1 MYQRRHL
8 NILKSRM
15 AEPRRRMQIVM
26 GPCQVG
32 KSTLVGQFTEGVS
45 VPFDFFAADG
55 VNRFDSSWIPNKWQQ
70 VRMRMDIHSEQEHIL
85 IIDEVQKIRGWSEQ
99 VKKEWDEDSRSH
111 RNLKVILLGSPRL
124 LLQKGLEESLEGRF
138 ETIKMGYWDWQ
149 EMHEAFGFSMDEYV
163 YFGGFPGLA
172 PDIQDE
178 DRWRNLM
185 EDSIISPI
193 LTRDIL
199 EIEEIRNPA
208 LLRQVFELACIE
220 SAKELSLTK
229 MQGTMNSG
237 TVPTI
242 KNYLDI
248 LNKSM
253 IVQALQNYSPSRVKE
268 KQSVPKMQ
276 VFNNAFR
283 NRFGTFSF
291 DEARVDPAEWGRLVE
306 SAVGA
311 HLANRAMTDDYE
323 LFYWRNERRQE
334 CDYVLRKGQALVAIE
349 VKSGSVDKTV
359 GFEKFKEQ
367 FADNVTHCWPPCS
380 ASGRFLH
387 NGSEVTVQ
395 KGLAHAIA
403 VISIAVIILSMDCP
417 SVTNHPESMTSLLQ
431 CLS

>member
-26 GPCQVG
+26 GPHQVG
-32 KSTLVGQFTEGVS
+32 KSTLVGQFTEGIS

-99 VKKEWDEDSRSH
+99 VKKEWDEDSRNH
-111 RNLKVILLGSPRL
+111 RNLKVILLGSSRL

-185 EDSIISPI
+185 EDSIISSI

-253 IVQALQNYSPSRVKE
+253 TVQPLQNYSASRIRE
-268 KQSVPKMQ
+268 KLSVPKMQ

-283 NRFGTFSF
+283 NRFGSFSF

-367 FADNVTHCWPPCS
+367 FADKVTAAFIVGPQALPLEDFFMMDLKS
-380 ASGRFLH
+380 LFK
-387 NGSEVTVQ
+387 
-395 KGLAHAIA
+395 KG
-403 VISIAVIILSMDCP
+403 
-417 SVTNHPESMTSLLQ
+417 
-431 CLS
+431 

>member
-1 MYQRRHL
+1 
-8 NILKSRM
+8 
-15 AEPRRRMQIVM
+15 MQIVM
-26 GPCQVG
+26 GPRQVG

-367 FADNVTHCWPPCS
+367 FADNVTAAFIVGPHALPLDDFFIMDLKPL
-380 ASGRFLH
+380 FK
-387 NGSEVTVQ
+387 
-395 KGLAHAIA
+395 KG
-403 VISIAVIILSMDCP
+403 
-417 SVTNHPESMTSLLQ
+417 
-431 CLS
+431 

>member
-1 MYQRRHL
+1 
-8 NILKSRM
+8 
-15 AEPRRRMQIVM
+15 MQIVM
-26 GPCQVG
+26 GPRQVG
-32 KSTLVGQFTEGVS
+32 KSTLVGQFTEGIS

-111 RNLKVILLGSPRL
+111 RNLKVILLGSSRL

-172 PDIQDE
+172 SDIQDE

-253 IVQALQNYSPSRVKE
+253 IVQPLQNYSPSRVKE

-367 FADNVTHCWPPCS
+367 FADKVTS
-380 ASGRFLH
+380 AFIVGPQALPLEDFF
-387 NGSEVTVQ
+387 
-395 KGLAHAIA
+395 I
-403 VISIAVIILSMDCP
+403 MDLK
-417 SVTNHPESMTSLLQ
+417 SLFKKKL
-431 CLS
+431 LY

>member
-1 MYQRRHL
+1 MYQRQHL
-8 NILKSRM
+8 NILTSRM

-26 GPCQVG
+26 GPRQVG
-32 KSTLVGQFTEGVS
+32 KSTLVGQFTEATS
-45 VPFDFFAADG
+45 VPFDFFAADS
-55 VNRFDSSWIPNKWQQ
+55 VNRFDTSWIPNKWQQ
-70 VRMRMDIHSEQEHIL
+70 ARMRMDIHSEQEHIL
-85 IIDEVQKIRGWSEQ
+85 VIDEVQKIKGWSEQ

-111 RNLKVILLGSPRL
+111 RNLKVILLGSSRL

-178 DRWRNLM
+178 GRWRNLM

-253 IVQALQNYSPSRVKE
+253 TVQPLQNYSPSRVKE

-291 DEARVDPAEWGRLVE
+291 DEARVDPAEWGRQIE

-311 HLANRAMTDDYE
+311 HLANRSMMDDYE

-367 FADNVTHCWPPCS
+367 FADNVTAAFIVGPQALPLED
-380 ASGRFLH
+380 FFM
-387 NGSEVTVQ
+387 
-395 KGLAHAIA
+395 
-403 VISIAVIILSMDCP
+403 MDLK
-417 SVTNHPESMTSLLQ
+417 SLFKKKL
-431 CLS
+431 LY

>member
-26 GPCQVG
+26 GPRQVG
-32 KSTLVGQFTEGVS
+32 KSTLVGQFTEEVS

-111 RNLKVILLGSPRL
+111 RNLKVILLGSSRL

-253 IVQALQNYSPSRVKE
+253 IVQPLQNYSPSRVKE

-367 FADNVTHCWPPCS
+367 FADNVTAAFIVGPHALPLDDFFIMDLKS
-380 ASGRFLH
+380 LFK
-387 NGSEVTVQ
+387 
-395 KGLAHAIA
+395 KG
-403 VISIAVIILSMDCP
+403 
-417 SVTNHPESMTSLLQ
+417 
-431 CLS
+431 

>member
-15 AEPRRRMQIVM
+15 AEQRRRMQIVM
-26 GPCQVG
+26 GPRQVG
-32 KSTLVGQFTEGVS
+32 KSTLVGQFTEGTS
-45 VPFDFFAADG
+45 IPFDFFAADS
-55 VNRFDSSWIPNKWQQ
+55 VNRFDTSWIPNKWQQ
-70 VRMRMDIHSEQEHIL
+70 ARMRMDIHSEQEHIL
-85 IIDEVQKIRGWSEQ
+85 IIDEVQKIKGWSEQ

-111 RNLKVILLGSPRL
+111 RNLKVILLGSSRL

-149 EMHEAFGFSMDEYV
+149 EMHDAFGFSMDEYV

-208 LLRQVFELACIE
+208 LLRQVFELACTE

-248 LNKSM
+248 LSKSM
-253 IVQALQNYSPSRVKE
+253 TVQPLQNYSPSRIRE

-276 VFNNAFR
+276 VYNNAFR
-283 NRFGTFSF
+283 NRFGKFSF
-291 DEARVDPAEWGRLVE
+291 DEARVDPAEWGRQVE

-359 GFEKFKEQ
+359 GFEKFKAQ
-367 FADNVTHCWPPCS
+367 FADKVTAAFIVGPQALPLED
-380 ASGRFLH
+380 FF
-387 NGSEVTVQ
+387 V
-395 KGLAHAIA
+395 
-403 VISIAVIILSMDCP
+403 MDLK
-417 SVTNHPESMTSLLQ
+417 SLFKKK
-431 CLS
+431 

>member
-26 GPCQVG
+26 GPRQVG
-32 KSTLVGQFTEGVS
+32 KSTLVGQFTEGIS

-111 RNLKVILLGSPRL
+111 RNLKVILLGSSRL

-208 LLRQVFELACIE
+208 LLRQVFELSCIE

-242 KNYLDI
+242 KKYLDI

-253 IVQALQNYSPSRVKE
+253 IVQPLQNYSPSRVKE

-349 VKSGSVDKTV
+349 VKSGSVDKAI

-367 FADNVTHCWPPCS
+367 FADKVTAAFIVGPHALPLDDFFIMDLKS
-380 ASGRFLH
+380 LFK
-387 NGSEVTVQ
+387 
-395 KGLAHAIA
+395 KG
-403 VISIAVIILSMDCP
+403 
-417 SVTNHPESMTSLLQ
+417 
-431 CLS
+431 

>member
-26 GPCQVG
+26 GPRQVG
-32 KSTLVGQFTEGVS
+32 KSTLVGQFTEGIS

-208 LLRQVFELACIE
+208 LLRQVFELASIE

-253 IVQALQNYSPSRVKE
+253 IVQPLQNYSPSRVKE

-291 DEARVDPAEWGRLVE
+291 DEARVDPAEWGHLVE

-323 LFYWRNERRQE
+323 LYYWRNERRQE

-367 FADNVTHCWPPCS
+367 FADNVTAAFIVGPHALPLDDFFIMDLKS
-380 ASGRFLH
+380 LFK
-387 NGSEVTVQ
+387 
-395 KGLAHAIA
+395 KG
-403 VISIAVIILSMDCP
+403 
-417 SVTNHPESMTSLLQ
+417 
-431 CLS
+431 

>member
-26 GPCQVG
+26 GPRQVG
-32 KSTLVGQFTEGVS
+32 KSTLVGQFTEGIS

-111 RNLKVILLGSPRL
+111 RNLKVILLGSSRL

-248 LNKSM
+248 LNKSK
-253 IVQALQNYSPSRVKE
+253 IVQHLQNYSPSRVKE

-367 FADNVTHCWPPCS
+367 FADNVTAAFIVGPYALPLDDFFIMDLKS
-380 ASGRFLH
+380 LFK
-387 NGSEVTVQ
+387 
-395 KGLAHAIA
+395 KG
-403 VISIAVIILSMDCP
+403 
-417 SVTNHPESMTSLLQ
+417 
-431 CLS
+431 

>member
-15 AEPRRRMQIVM
+15 AEPRRRMQIVI
-26 GPCQVG
+26 GPRQVG

-111 RNLKVILLGSPRL
+111 RNLKVILLGSSRL

-253 IVQALQNYSPSRVKE
+253 IVQPLQNYSPSRVKE

-367 FADNVTHCWPPCS
+367 FADNVTAAFIVGPHALPLDDFFIMDLKS
-380 ASGRFLH
+380 LFK
-387 NGSEVTVQ
+387 
-395 KGLAHAIA
+395 KG
-403 VISIAVIILSMDCP
+403 
-417 SVTNHPESMTSLLQ
+417 
-431 CLS
+431 

>member
-1 MYQRRHL
+1 
-8 NILKSRM
+8 
-15 AEPRRRMQIVM
+15 MQIVM
-26 GPCQVG
+26 GPRQVG

-253 IVQALQNYSPSRVKE
+253 IVQPLQNYSPSRVKE

-367 FADNVTHCWPPCS
+367 FADNVTAAFIVGPHALPLDDFFIMDLKPL
-380 ASGRFLH
+380 FK
-387 NGSEVTVQ
+387 
-395 KGLAHAIA
+395 KG
-403 VISIAVIILSMDCP
+403 
-417 SVTNHPESMTSLLQ
+417 
-431 CLS
+431 

>member
-26 GPCQVG
+26 GPRQVG
-32 KSTLVGQFTEGVS
+32 KSTLVGQFTEGIS
-45 VPFDFFAADG
+45 VPFDFFAAGG

-111 RNLKVILLGSPRL
+111 RNLKVILLGSSRL

-248 LNKSM
+248 LNKSK
-253 IVQALQNYSPSRVKE
+253 IVQHLQNYSPSRVKE

-367 FADNVTHCWPPCS
+367 FADNVTAAFIVGPYALPLDDFFIMDLKS
-380 ASGRFLH
+380 LFK
-387 NGSEVTVQ
+387 
-395 KGLAHAIA
+395 KG
-403 VISIAVIILSMDCP
+403 
-417 SVTNHPESMTSLLQ
+417 
-431 CLS
+431 

>member
-26 GPCQVG
+26 GPRQVG
-32 KSTLVGQFTEGVS
+32 KSTLVGQFTEGIS

-111 RNLKVILLGSPRL
+111 RNLKVILLGSSRL

-253 IVQALQNYSPSRVKE
+253 IVQPLQNYSPSRVKE

-349 VKSGSVDKTV
+349 IKSGSVDKTV

-367 FADNVTHCWPPCS
+367 FADKVTAAFIVGP
-380 ASGRFLH
+380 
-387 NGSEVTVQ
+387 
-395 KGLAHAIA
+395 HALPLDDFFI
-403 VISIAVIILSMDCP
+403 MDLK
-417 SVTNHPESMTSLLQ
+417 SLFKMG
-431 CLS
+431 

>member
-1 MYQRRHL
+1 
-8 NILKSRM
+8 M

-26 GPCQVG
+26 GPRQVG
-32 KSTLVGQFTEGVS
+32 KSTLVGQFTEGIS

-111 RNLKVILLGSPRL
+111 RNLKVILLGSSRL

-253 IVQALQNYSPSRVKE
+253 IVQPLQNYSPSRVKE

-291 DEARVDPAEWGRLVE
+291 DEARVDPTEWGRLVE

-367 FADNVTHCWPPCS
+367 FADKVTAAFIVGPHALPLDDFFIMDLKS
-380 ASGRFLH
+380 LFK
-387 NGSEVTVQ
+387 
-395 KGLAHAIA
+395 KG
-403 VISIAVIILSMDCP
+403 
-417 SVTNHPESMTSLLQ
+417 
-431 CLS
+431 

>member
-26 GPCQVG
+26 GPRQVG
-32 KSTLVGQFTEGVS
+32 KSTLVGQFTEGIS

-111 RNLKVILLGSPRL
+111 RNLKVILLGSSRL

-248 LNKSM
+248 LNKSV
-253 IVQALQNYSPSRVKE
+253 IVQPLQNYSPSRVKE

-367 FADNVTHCWPPCS
+367 FADNVTAAFIVGPHALPLDDFFIMDLKS
-380 ASGRFLH
+380 LFK
-387 NGSEVTVQ
+387 
-395 KGLAHAIA
+395 KG
-403 VISIAVIILSMDCP
+403 
-417 SVTNHPESMTSLLQ
+417 
-431 CLS
+431 

>member
-1 MYQRRHL
+1 
-8 NILKSRM
+8 
-15 AEPRRRMQIVM
+15 MQIVM
-26 GPCQVG
+26 GPRQVG
-32 KSTLVGQFTEGVS
+32 KSTLVGQFTEATS
-45 VPFDFFAADG
+45 VPFDFFAADS
-55 VNRFDSSWIPNKWQQ
+55 VNRFDTSWIPNKWQQ
-70 VRMRMDIHSEQEHIL
+70 ARMRMDIHSEQEHIL
-85 IIDEVQKIRGWSEQ
+85 VIDEVQKIRGWSEQ
-99 VKKEWDEDSRSH
+99 VKKEWDEDSRNH
-111 RNLKVILLGSPRL
+111 RNLKVILLGSSRL

-220 SAKELSLTK
+220 STKELSLTK
-229 MQGTMNSG
+229 MQGTMNCG

-253 IVQALQNYSPSRVKE
+253 TVQPLQNYSSSRVKE

-291 DEARVDPAEWGRLVE
+291 DEARVDPAEWGRQIE

-311 HLANRAMTDDYE
+311 HLANRSMMDDYE

-367 FADNVTHCWPPCS
+367 FADKVTAAFIVGPQALPLED
-380 ASGRFLH
+380 FF
-387 NGSEVTVQ
+387 
-395 KGLAHAIA
+395 I
-403 VISIAVIILSMDCP
+403 MDLK
-417 SVTNHPESMTSLLQ
+417 SLFKKKL
-431 CLS
+431 LY

>member
-26 GPCQVG
+26 GPRQVG
-32 KSTLVGQFTEGVS
+32 KSTLVGQFTEGIS

-111 RNLKVILLGSPRL
+111 RNLKVILLGSSRL

-199 EIEEIRNPA
+199 EVEEIRNPA

-220 SAKELSLTK
+220 SAKELPLTK

-253 IVQALQNYSPSRVKE
+253 TVQPLQNYSSSRVKE

-323 LFYWRNERRQE
+323 LFYWRNARRQE

-367 FADNVTHCWPPCS
+367 FADKVTAAFIVGPQALPLED
-380 ASGRFLH
+380 FF
-387 NGSEVTVQ
+387 
-395 KGLAHAIA
+395 I
-403 VISIAVIILSMDCP
+403 MDLK
-417 SVTNHPESMTSLLQ
+417 SLFKKKL
-431 CLS
+431 LY

>member
-26 GPCQVG
+26 GPRQVG
-32 KSTLVGQFTEGVS
+32 KSTLVGQFTEGIS
-45 VPFDFFAADG
+45 APFDFFAADG

-111 RNLKVILLGSPRL
+111 RNLKVILLGSFRL

-253 IVQALQNYSPSRVKE
+253 IVQPLQNYSPSRVKE

-367 FADNVTHCWPPCS
+367 FADNVTAAFIVGPHALPLDDFFIMDLKS
-380 ASGRFLH
+380 LFK
-387 NGSEVTVQ
+387 
-395 KGLAHAIA
+395 KG
-403 VISIAVIILSMDCP
+403 
-417 SVTNHPESMTSLLQ
+417 
-431 CLS
+431 

>member
-26 GPCQVG
+26 GPRQVG
-32 KSTLVGQFTEGVS
+32 KSTLVGQFTEGIS

-111 RNLKVILLGSPRL
+111 RNLKVILLGSSRL

-253 IVQALQNYSPSRVKE
+253 IVQPLQNYSPSRVKE

-291 DEARVDPAEWGRLVE
+291 DEARVDLAEWGRLVE

-367 FADNVTHCWPPCS
+367 FADKVTAAFIVGPHALPLDDFFIMDLKS
-380 ASGRFLH
+380 LFK
-387 NGSEVTVQ
+387 
-395 KGLAHAIA
+395 KG
-403 VISIAVIILSMDCP
+403 
-417 SVTNHPESMTSLLQ
+417 
-431 CLS
+431 

>member
-8 NILKSRM
+8 NILTSRM

-26 GPCQVG
+26 GPRQVG
-32 KSTLVGQFTEGVS
+32 KSTLVGQFTEGIS

-55 VNRFDSSWIPNKWQQ
+55 VNRFDTSWIPNKWQQ
-70 VRMRMDIHSEQEHIL
+70 ARMRMDIHSEQEHIL
-85 IIDEVQKIRGWSEQ
+85 VIDEVQKIKGWSEQ
-99 VKKEWDEDSRSH
+99 VKKEWDEDSRNH
-111 RNLKVILLGSPRL
+111 RNLKVILLGSSRL

-229 MQGTMNSG
+229 MQGTMYCG

-253 IVQALQNYSPSRVKE
+253 TVQPLQNYSSSRVKE

-283 NRFGTFSF
+283 NRFGSFSF
-291 DEARVDPAEWGRLVE
+291 DEARVDPAEWGRQIE

-311 HLANRAMTDDYE
+311 HLANRSMMDDYK

-367 FADNVTHCWPPCS
+367 FADKVTAAFIVGPQALPLED
-380 ASGRFLH
+380 FF
-387 NGSEVTVQ
+387 
-395 KGLAHAIA
+395 I
-403 VISIAVIILSMDCP
+403 MDLK
-417 SVTNHPESMTSLLQ
+417 SLFKKK
-431 CLS
+431 

>member
-26 GPCQVG
+26 GPRQVG
-32 KSTLVGQFTEGVS
+32 KSTLVGQFTEGIS

-111 RNLKVILLGSPRL
+111 RNLKVILLGSSRL

-208 LLRQVFELACIE
+208 LLRQVFELACTE

-253 IVQALQNYSPSRVKE
+253 IVQPLQNYSPSRVKE

-367 FADNVTHCWPPCS
+367 FADKVTAAFIVGPHALPLDDFFIMDLKS
-380 ASGRFLH
+380 LFK
-387 NGSEVTVQ
+387 
-395 KGLAHAIA
+395 KG
-403 VISIAVIILSMDCP
+403 
-417 SVTNHPESMTSLLQ
+417 
-431 CLS
+431 

>member
-1 MYQRRHL
+1 
-8 NILKSRM
+8 M

-26 GPCQVG
+26 GPRQVG
-32 KSTLVGQFTEGVS
+32 KSTLVGQFTEGIS

-111 RNLKVILLGSPRL
+111 RNLKVILLGSSRL

-208 LLRQVFELACIE
+208 LLRQVFELASIE

-253 IVQALQNYSPSRVKE
+253 IVQPLQNYSPSRVKE

-291 DEARVDPAEWGRLVE
+291 DEARVDPAEWGHLVE

-367 FADNVTHCWPPCS
+367 FADKVTAAFIVGPHALPLDDFFIMDLKS
-380 ASGRFLH
+380 LFK
-387 NGSEVTVQ
+387 
-395 KGLAHAIA
+395 KG
-403 VISIAVIILSMDCP
+403 
-417 SVTNHPESMTSLLQ
+417 
-431 CLS
+431 

>member
-26 GPCQVG
+26 GPRQVG
-32 KSTLVGQFTEGVS
+32 KSTLVGQFTEGIS

-111 RNLKVILLGSPRL
+111 RNLKVILLGSSRL

-229 MQGTMNSG
+229 MQGTMSSG

-253 IVQALQNYSPSRVKE
+253 IVQPLQNYSPSRVKE

-359 GFEKFKEQ
+359 VFEKFKEQ
-367 FADNVTHCWPPCS
+367 FADKVTAAFIVGPHALPLDDFFIMDLKS
-380 ASGRFLH
+380 LFK
-387 NGSEVTVQ
+387 
-395 KGLAHAIA
+395 KG
-403 VISIAVIILSMDCP
+403 
-417 SVTNHPESMTSLLQ
+417 
-431 CLS
+431 

>member
-26 GPCQVG
+26 GPRQVG
-32 KSTLVGQFTEGVS
+32 KSTLVGQFTEGIS

-111 RNLKVILLGSPRL
+111 RNLKVILLGSSRL

-149 EMHEAFGFSMDEYV
+149 EMHGAFGFSMDEYV

-253 IVQALQNYSPSRVKE
+253 IVQPLQNYSPSRVKE

-359 GFEKFKEQ
+359 GFEKFKER
-367 FADNVTHCWPPCS
+367 FADKVTAAFIVGPHALPLDDFFIMDLKS
-380 ASGRFLH
+380 LFK
-387 NGSEVTVQ
+387 
-395 KGLAHAIA
+395 KG
-403 VISIAVIILSMDCP
+403 
-417 SVTNHPESMTSLLQ
+417 
-431 CLS
+431 

>member
-26 GPCQVG
+26 GPRQVG
-32 KSTLVGQFTEGVS
+32 KSTLVGQFTEGIS

-111 RNLKVILLGSPRL
+111 RNLKVILLGSSRL

-253 IVQALQNYSPSRVKE
+253 IVQPLQNYSPSRVKE

-367 FADNVTHCWPPCS
+367 FADKVTAAFIVGPQALPLDDFFIMDLKS
-380 ASGRFLH
+380 LFK
-387 NGSEVTVQ
+387 
-395 KGLAHAIA
+395 KG
-403 VISIAVIILSMDCP
+403 
-417 SVTNHPESMTSLLQ
+417 
-431 CLS
+431 

>member
-26 GPCQVG
+26 GPRQVG
-32 KSTLVGQFTEGVS
+32 KSTLVGQFTEGIS

-111 RNLKVILLGSPRL
+111 RNLKVILLGSSRL
-124 LLQKGLEESLEGRF
+124 LLQKRLEESLEGRF

-253 IVQALQNYSPSRVKE
+253 IVQPLQNYSPSRVKE

-291 DEARVDPAEWGRLVE
+291 DEARVDPAEWGRQIE

-311 HLANRAMTDDYE
+311 HLANRSMMDDYE

-367 FADNVTHCWPPCS
+367 FADKVTAAFIVGPQALPLDD
-380 ASGRFLH
+380 FF
-387 NGSEVTVQ
+387 
-395 KGLAHAIA
+395 I
-403 VISIAVIILSMDCP
+403 MDLK
-417 SVTNHPESMTSLLQ
+417 SLFKKK
-431 CLS
+431 

>member
-26 GPCQVG
+26 GPRQVG

-111 RNLKVILLGSPRL
+111 RNLKVILLGSSRL

-253 IVQALQNYSPSRVKE
+253 IVQPLQNYSPSRVKE

-367 FADNVTHCWPPCS
+367 FADNVTAAFIVGPHALPLDDFFIMDLKPL
-380 ASGRFLH
+380 FK
-387 NGSEVTVQ
+387 
-395 KGLAHAIA
+395 KG
-403 VISIAVIILSMDCP
+403 
-417 SVTNHPESMTSLLQ
+417 
-431 CLS
+431 

>member
-26 GPCQVG
+26 GPRQVG
-32 KSTLVGQFTEGVS
+32 KSTLVGQFTEATS
-45 VPFDFFAADG
+45 VPFDFFAADS
-55 VNRFDSSWIPNKWQQ
+55 VSHFDTSWIPNKWQQ

-111 RNLKVILLGSPRL
+111 RNLKVILLGSSRL

-253 IVQALQNYSPSRVKE
+253 IVQPLQNYSPSRVKE

-359 GFEKFKEQ
+359 GFEKFKER
-367 FADNVTHCWPPCS
+367 FADKVTAAFIVGPHALPLDDFFIMDLKS
-380 ASGRFLH
+380 LFK
-387 NGSEVTVQ
+387 
-395 KGLAHAIA
+395 KG
-403 VISIAVIILSMDCP
+403 
-417 SVTNHPESMTSLLQ
+417 
-431 CLS
+431 

>member
-1 MYQRRHL
+1 MYQRQHL
-8 NILKSRM
+8 NILTSRM

-26 GPCQVG
+26 GPRQVG
-32 KSTLVGQFTEGVS
+32 KSTLVGQFTEATS
-45 VPFDFFAADG
+45 VPFDFFAADS
-55 VNRFDSSWIPNKWQQ
+55 VNRFDTSWIPNKWQQ
-70 VRMRMDIHSEQEHIL
+70 ARMRMDIHSEQEHIL
-85 IIDEVQKIRGWSEQ
+85 VIDEVQKIKGWSEQ
-99 VKKEWDEDSRSH
+99 VKKEWDEDSRNH
-111 RNLKVILLGSPRL
+111 RNLKVILLGSSRL

-253 IVQALQNYSPSRVKE
+253 TVQPLQNYSASRIKE
-268 KQSVPKMQ
+268 KLSVPKMQ

-283 NRFGTFSF
+283 NRFGSFSF

-367 FADNVTHCWPPCS
+367 FADIVTAAFIVGPHALPLEDFFIMDLKS
-380 ASGRFLH
+380 LFK
-387 NGSEVTVQ
+387 
-395 KGLAHAIA
+395 KG
-403 VISIAVIILSMDCP
+403 
-417 SVTNHPESMTSLLQ
+417 
-431 CLS
+431 

>member
-26 GPCQVG
+26 GPRQVG
-32 KSTLVGQFTEGVS
+32 KSTLVGQFTEGIS

-111 RNLKVILLGSPRL
+111 RNLKVILLGSSRL

-178 DRWRNLM
+178 DRWCNLM

-253 IVQALQNYSPSRVKE
+253 IVQPLQNYSPSRVKE

-367 FADNVTHCWPPCS
+367 FADNVTAAFIVGPHALPLDDFFMMDLKS
-380 ASGRFLH
+380 LFK
-387 NGSEVTVQ
+387 
-395 KGLAHAIA
+395 KG
-403 VISIAVIILSMDCP
+403 
-417 SVTNHPESMTSLLQ
+417 
-431 CLS
+431 

>member
-1 MYQRRHL
+1 
-8 NILKSRM
+8 M

-26 GPCQVG
+26 GPRQVG
-32 KSTLVGQFTEGVS
+32 KSTLVGQFTEGIS

-111 RNLKVILLGSPRL
+111 RNLKVILLGSSRL

-253 IVQALQNYSPSRVKE
+253 IVQPLQNYSPSRVKE

-359 GFEKFKEQ
+359 GFEKFKER
-367 FADNVTHCWPPCS
+367 FADKVTAAFIVGPHALPLDDFFIMDLKS
-380 ASGRFLH
+380 LFK
-387 NGSEVTVQ
+387 
-395 KGLAHAIA
+395 KG
-403 VISIAVIILSMDCP
+403 
-417 SVTNHPESMTSLLQ
+417 
-431 CLS
+431 

>member
-1 MYQRRHL
+1 
-8 NILKSRM
+8 
-15 AEPRRRMQIVM
+15 MQIVM
-26 GPCQVG
+26 GPRQVG

-111 RNLKVILLGSPRL
+111 RNLKVILLGSSRL

-367 FADNVTHCWPPCS
+367 FADNVTAAFIVGPHALPLDDFFIMDLKPL
-380 ASGRFLH
+380 FK
-387 NGSEVTVQ
+387 
-395 KGLAHAIA
+395 KG
-403 VISIAVIILSMDCP
+403 
-417 SVTNHPESMTSLLQ
+417 
-431 CLS
+431 

>member
-26 GPCQVG
+26 GPRQVG
-32 KSTLVGQFTEGVS
+32 KSTLVGQFTEGIS

-111 RNLKVILLGSPRL
+111 RNLKVILLGSSRL

-253 IVQALQNYSPSRVKE
+253 IVQPLQNYSPSRVKE

-283 NRFGTFSF
+283 NRFGTLSF

-367 FADNVTHCWPPCS
+367 FADNVTAAFIVGPHALPLDDFFIMDLKS
-380 ASGRFLH
+380 LFK
-387 NGSEVTVQ
+387 
-395 KGLAHAIA
+395 KG
-403 VISIAVIILSMDCP
+403 
-417 SVTNHPESMTSLLQ
+417 
-431 CLS
+431 

>member
-26 GPCQVG
+26 GPRQVG
-32 KSTLVGQFTEGVS
+32 KSTLVGQFTEGIS

-111 RNLKVILLGSPRL
+111 RNLKVILLGSSRL

-253 IVQALQNYSPSRVKE
+253 IVQPLQNYSPSRVKE

-349 VKSGSVDKTV
+349 IKSGSVDKTV

-367 FADNVTHCWPPCS
+367 FADNVTAAFIVGPHALPLDDFFIMDLKS
-380 ASGRFLH
+380 LFK
-387 NGSEVTVQ
+387 
-395 KGLAHAIA
+395 KG
-403 VISIAVIILSMDCP
+403 
-417 SVTNHPESMTSLLQ
+417 
-431 CLS
+431 